1 MKDERKTGATEMLKW
16 IDQNQRRSGVS
27 DEVLAHALGY
37 ENPKVVELI
46 KSGAMS
52 LPVNKAVLLA
62 RAIGVDPG
70 DMLLRLLEDISPD
83 LRAAVEDCVGVLS
96 MSAGEK
102 RLLNALR
109 RACPGKEPVPIMFE
123 PGSIM
128 TLVVAQQ

>member
-1 MKDERKTGATEMLKW
+1 MKDERKTGATETLKW
-16 IDQNQRRSGVS
+16 IDQNQRKAGVS

-46 KSGAMS
+46 RSGAMV
-52 LPVNKAVLLA
+52 LPVNKAALLA
-62 RAIGVDPG
+62 RAIGVEAG
-70 DMLLRLLEDISPD
+70 DVMVRLLEDISPD
-83 LRAAVEDCVGVLS
+83 LRAAVEDCVGIHSL
-96 MSAGEK
+96 SAGEK

-109 RACPGKEPVPIMFE
+109 KACPGKEPVPIMFE